1 MFSDRTDYLSFMKRL
16 LLITTFFLATPPAF
30 PKDILYLKCKVT
42 ADMMSTNLTTSKV
55 IEDRTID
62 DISILKI
69 DFNASTAHDMRSPEA
84 HEILIQGDRALIH
97 QRINDDE
104 VKFYDDGNLRLS
116 SPYSL
121 SGEGEA
127 IYKSKNQKLNYSYQ
141 GSCIEVDAS
150 EFNEALNQ

>member
-1 MFSDRTDYLSFMKRL
+1 
-16 LLITTFFLATPPAF
+16 
-30 PKDILYLKCKVT
+30 
-42 ADMMSTNLTTSKV
+42 MMSTNLTTSKV

-62 DISILKI
+62 HISILKI